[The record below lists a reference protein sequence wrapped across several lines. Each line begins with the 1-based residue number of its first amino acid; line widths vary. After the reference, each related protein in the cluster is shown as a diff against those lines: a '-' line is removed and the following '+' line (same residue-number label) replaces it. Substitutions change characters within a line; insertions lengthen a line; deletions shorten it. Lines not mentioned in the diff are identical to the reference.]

1 MLRDSEKRRIYDQ
14 VSSCLYWALLLGAVH
29 GVFMPDSVWCC
40 ACSAATF
47 KQVASM
53 TRSAAAAGCSALE
66 VLYAVLRAAV
76 PHCVLLRCSCGFSSA
91 AAAGRAHCRLPCN
104 GRPIEGCLATLV
116 CVGRLPLV
124 PKRTK
129 PHRAAMCIRTC
140 TQRTGS
146 QLALST
152 TACSLM
158 RRR

>member
-66 VLYAVLRAAV
+66 GAVCCAACHRAT
-76 PHCVLLRCSCGFSSA
+76 L
-91 AAAGRAHCRLPCN
+91 
-104 GRPIEGCLATLV
+104 CLAALQLRLFLGSCSWACTL
-116 CVGRLPLV
+116 P
-124 PKRTK
+124 
-129 PHRAAMCIRTC
+129 AAL
-140 TQRTGS
+140 QW
-146 QLALST
+146 QAN
-152 TACSLM
+152 
-158 RRR
+158 